1 MNSLRRVDIEKVF
14 KKSNASDIEGI
25 ITKYEMDFL
34 MCGYEETLQDLK
46 KLLLR
51 IKSE

>member
-1 MNSLRRVDIEKVF
+1 MF

-25 ITKYEMDFL
+25 INKYEMDFL
-34 MCGYEETLQDLK
+34 MCGYDETLADLQ

-51 IKSE
+51 KSSE